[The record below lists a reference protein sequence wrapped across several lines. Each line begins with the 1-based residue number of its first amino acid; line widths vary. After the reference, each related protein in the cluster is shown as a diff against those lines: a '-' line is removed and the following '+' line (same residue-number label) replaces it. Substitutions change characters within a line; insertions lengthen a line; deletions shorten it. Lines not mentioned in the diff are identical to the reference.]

1 MGVTESLQAL
11 QPASR
16 IIYDSL
22 NCTYQ
27 LVPFEGCYTRVAI
40 LDTLHQMH
48 APVVETL
55 VVDDQTAWLVPQQ
68 FHHVVR
74 RVYEHEHVTAVQ
86 VMPHVAVHY
95 PTQHIEVLSHVRRL
109 RVKPELRSLS
119 KAEHRLQA
127 FQNCI
132 YHSRGQPT
140 LNAHVSAPGRTKFN
154 AHPIFTG
161 GV

>member
-11 QPASR
+11 QPAPR

-55 VVDDQTAWLVPQQ
+55 VVDDQTAWLVLIMLFAEFTNTNTSPLYRLCPMWT
-68 FHHVVR
+68 F
-74 RVYEHEHVTAVQ
+74 TI
-86 VMPHVAVHY
+86 P
-95 PTQHIEVLSHVRRL
+95 LSIL
-109 RVKPELRSLS
+109 
-119 KAEHRLQA
+119 
-127 FQNCI
+127 
-132 YHSRGQPT
+132 
-140 LNAHVSAPGRTKFN
+140 KF
-154 AHPIFTG
+154 FLMSVG
-161 GV
+161 FV